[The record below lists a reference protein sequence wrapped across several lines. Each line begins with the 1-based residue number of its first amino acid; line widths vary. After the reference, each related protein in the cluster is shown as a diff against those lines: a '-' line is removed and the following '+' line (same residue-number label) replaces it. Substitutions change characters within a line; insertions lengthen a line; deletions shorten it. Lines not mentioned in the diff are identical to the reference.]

1 MDNEKFL
8 KRKDENERS
17 IWKRNQL
24 LEAFRHGQL

>member
-1 MDNEKFL
+1 MKNFY